1 MFAKAVQ
8 SYLAYLTLSSVS
20 EALFICSVTQGI
32 QSIGLSVY
40 RFIGLSVYRFIGLS
54 VYRFIGLSVYRF
66 IGLSVYRFI
75 VLKYHIVAIN
85 GNESVRMVINI
96 PPERIYVVFLMAGYS
111 ESGQWLFIYKF
122 MNENSSA
129 AEFTFPVKFF

>member
-1 MFAKAVQ
+1 
-8 SYLAYLTLSSVS
+8 
-20 EALFICSVTQGI
+20 
-32 QSIGLSVY
+32 
-40 RFIGLSVYRFIGLS
+40 FIGLS

>member
-1 MFAKAVQ
+1 MRR
-8 SYLAYLTLSSVS
+8 Y
-20 EALFICSVTQGI
+20 
-32 QSIGLSVY
+32 LSVRLHRAY
-40 RFIGLSVYRFIGLS
+40 RVSVYRFIGLS

>member
-32 QSIGLSVY
+32 QS
-40 RFIGLSVYRFIGLS
+40 
-54 VYRFIGLSVYRF
+54 

>member
-1 MFAKAVQ
+1 MRR
-8 SYLAYLTLSSVS
+8 Y
-20 EALFICSVTQGI
+20 
-32 QSIGLSVY
+32 LSVRLHRAY
-40 RFIGLSVYRFIGLS
+40 RVSVYW
-54 VYRFIGLSVYRF
+54 
-66 IGLSVYRFI
+66 FI

>member
-32 QSIGLSVY
+32 QS
-40 RFIGLSVYRFIGLS
+40 IGLS

>member
-1 MFAKAVQ
+1 M
-8 SYLAYLTLSSVS
+8 
-20 EALFICSVTQGI
+20 
-32 QSIGLSVY
+32 QSICLLRQFSLIYLFGY
-40 RFIGLSVYRFIGLS
+40 TGHTE
-54 VYRFIGLSVYRF
+54 
-66 IGLSVYRFI
+66 YRFI

>member
-40 RFIGLSVYRFIGLS
+40 RFIGLSVYRFI
-54 VYRFIGLSVYRF
+54 
-66 IGLSVYRFI
+66 

-85 GNESVRMVINI
+85 GNESVRMVINNH
-96 PPERIYVVFLMAGYS
+96 PERIYVVFLMAGYS

>member
-32 QSIGLSVY
+32 QS
-40 RFIGLSVYRFIGLS
+40 IGLSVYRFIGLS

-111 ESGQWLFIYKF
+111 ESGQ
-122 MNENSSA
+122 
-129 AEFTFPVKFF
+129 

>member
-1 MFAKAVQ
+1 
-8 SYLAYLTLSSVS
+8 
-20 EALFICSVTQGI
+20 
-32 QSIGLSVY
+32 
-40 RFIGLSVYRFIGLS
+40 
-54 VYRFIGLSVYRF
+54 
-66 IGLSVYRFI
+66 
-75 VLKYHIVAIN
+75 
-85 GNESVRMVINI
+85 MVINI

>member
-1 MFAKAVQ
+1 
-8 SYLAYLTLSSVS
+8 
-20 EALFICSVTQGI
+20 
-32 QSIGLSVY
+32 
-40 RFIGLSVYRFIGLS
+40 
-54 VYRFIGLSVYRF
+54 
-66 IGLSVYRFI
+66 

-129 AEFTFPVKFF
+129 AEFTFPVKFFLNICVMFIEGTSAVPGLTLFLSGSCFVSG

>member
-32 QSIGLSVY
+32 QS
-40 RFIGLSVYRFIGLS
+40 IGLSVYRFIGLS